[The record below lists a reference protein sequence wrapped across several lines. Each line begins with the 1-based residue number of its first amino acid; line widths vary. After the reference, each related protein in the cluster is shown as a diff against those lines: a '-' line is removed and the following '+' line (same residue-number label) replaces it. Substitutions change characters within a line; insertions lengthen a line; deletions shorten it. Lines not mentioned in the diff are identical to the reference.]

1 MSLSELPP
9 LDCHA
14 HIAPDVTRP
23 QIAGLKGAL
32 VFAMTRTPGE
42 ARAAARRADATLA
55 WGFGAHPGLPDAINR
70 LDDAALHAAVDA
82 HVVMG
87 EIGLDRRGPDGPQRD
102 ALEAILG
109 ACHGQPVLLSL
120 HSTGRTG
127 QLLDVLREK
136 PHPGAVLHWFNGTP
150 NEISEAIAL
159 GCYFS
164 VNNAMSDDR
173 LAQIPT
179 DKCSLRPTSRPP
191 ARSPS
196 PPSPATP
203 APSSSDLPTGTAS
216 PRPPSATASTAPSV
230 AWPPLPGSGRGC
242 LKPSRKPS
250 TQPGSRRAAA
260 ASEVIAGLT
269 RAYRMSRA
277 ARAAHV
283 WQVATARA
291 TPSHRHE
298 RVFQ

>member
-14 HIAPDVTRP
+14 HIAPDVTRS

-70 LDDAALHAAVDA
+70 LDDAALHAAVQA

-102 ALEAILG
+102 ALEAILD

-127 QLLDVLREK
+127 QLLDILREN

-173 LAQIPT
+173 LTQIPT
-179 DKCSLRPTSRPP
+179 DKMLPETDFP
-191 ARSPS
+191 A
-196 PPSPATP
+196 
-203 APSSSDLPTGTAS
+203 
-216 PRPPSATASTAPSV
+216 
-230 AWPPLPGSGRGC
+230 
-242 LKPSRKPS
+242 SRKITLAS
-250 TQPGSRRAAA
+250 KPGDTRALEQRLAHRDGIPETVVRHGFYRTLGGLAAA
-260 ASEVIAGLT
+260 AGV
-269 RAYRMSRA
+269 RSRLPQA
-277 ARAAHV
+277 
-283 WQVATARA
+283 
-291 TPSHRHE
+291 
-298 RVFQ
+298 FQEALGTVGV